1 MPGSQCSFGAGNHPA
16 SASPAGEGLG
26 FLSLS
31 PSTQG
36 TKGGQ
41 GLELGRRGGGWSHI
55 LCAELSQETQVT
67 ADLGF
72 VSIPGWDAFLILV
85 PR

>member
-1 MPGSQCSFGAGNHPA
+1 MQLWSRKSPGFSLTCRGRVRVSVSLSFYSGNQGWAGTGAGK
-16 SASPAGEGLG
+16 E
-26 FLSLS
+26 
-31 PSTQG
+31 
-36 TKGGQ
+36 
-41 GLELGRRGGGWSHI
+41 RGGWSHI